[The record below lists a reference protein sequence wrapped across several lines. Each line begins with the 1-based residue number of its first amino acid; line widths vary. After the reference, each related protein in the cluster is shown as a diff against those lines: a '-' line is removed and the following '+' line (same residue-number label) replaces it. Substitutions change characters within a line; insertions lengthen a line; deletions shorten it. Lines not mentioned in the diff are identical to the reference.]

1 MTCEEFV
8 RAIDAYLDDE
18 LSIMDILRVHGHVV
32 SCELCH
38 RVMGSEATLHAL
50 LTNDAAG
57 DRAPDTLRE
66 RILRRVVAE
75 DIECSGRRSRAPS
88 RPGAFASFSALFA
101 SALLVGLLL
110 VVPWVPGDRERED
123 LVPLAAEVAAK
134 HLLYTSTQGPA
145 LEMRTS
151 DASEMARWLGRR
163 AGLSLKLPDLDRTD
177 GRLIGARVSSLAD
190 DPAVYLLYEWG
201 GRHLSLF
208 VTGRL
213 PGADRGGAEEVV
225 DDVELRTATLRGVV
239 LAWWEEEDEGR
250 LYAAAFTGDPGAL
263 REFASLCIRTGQPAK
278 PD

>member
-8 RAIDAYLDDE
+8 RAIDAYLDDQ
-18 LSIMDILRVHGHVV
+18 LSIMDILRMHGHLV
-32 SCELCH
+32 SCEMCH
-38 RVMGSEATLHAL
+38 RVMGSEAMLHAL
-50 LTNDAAG
+50 LTNDAAQ
-57 DRAPDTLRE
+57 DQPPESLRE

-75 DIECSGRRSRAPS
+75 EVEGASRRFETRS
-88 RPGAFASFSALFA
+88 RPGAFAAFSALFA
-101 SALLVGLLL
+101 SALLVGLFF
-110 VVPWVPGDRERED
+110 VVPWMPGNRERED

-134 HLLYTSTQGPA
+134 HLLYTSTQAPA

-177 GRLIGARVSSLAD
+177 GRLVGARVSSLAD
-190 DPAVYLLYEWG
+190 GPAVYLLYEWG

-208 VTGRL
+208 VTRPL
-213 PGADRGGAEEVV
+213 LGANRGGAEEVV
-225 DDVELRTATLRGVV
+225 DDIALRTATLRGVV

-250 LYAAAFTGDPGAL
+250 LYAAAFTGDPSAL
-263 REFASLCIRTGQPAK
+263 RKFASLCIRTGQPAK